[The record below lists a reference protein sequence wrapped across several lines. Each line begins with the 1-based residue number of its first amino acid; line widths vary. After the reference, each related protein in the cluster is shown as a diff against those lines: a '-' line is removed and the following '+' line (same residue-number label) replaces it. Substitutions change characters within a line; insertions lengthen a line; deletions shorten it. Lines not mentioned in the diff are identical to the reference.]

1 MQVTPEE
8 IDALYE
14 VQSIDLEI
22 SSLEK
27 QLDELPQRKTILAAR
42 KKREAITE
50 KLEQV
55 TALRKDAT
63 KRLTRIS
70 DEDSSLEKKENGV
83 QAAIEAAGDD
93 FRKAEQR
100 TKELDG
106 IFRRRNELKENRA
119 AVNAELD
126 KIRTLE
132 SQVNAALDELNMTEE
147 NATAS
152 FKSEGTAL
160 MNAINDAKA
169 KRNER
174 LKGISPEVGKL
185 YTHTAALF
193 DTVFIGKL
201 EGGACSVC
209 RAKIEQGRLIA
220 LMNEAPLSTCPNC
233 KRLLIIEEE

>member
-1 MQVTPEE
+1 MQVTTEE

-22 SSLEK
+22 SKLEK
-27 QLDELPQRKTILAAR
+27 QLEELPQRQTILAAR
-42 KKREAITE
+42 KKREAIQE
-50 KLEQV
+50 KLDQV

-63 KRLTRIS
+63 KRLTRIN

-93 FRKAEQR
+93 FRKAESR

-119 AVNAELD
+119 TVNAELD

-132 SQVNAALDELNMTEE
+132 SQVRGAIDDLNTTEE
-147 NATAS
+147 NATSS
-152 FKSEGTAL
+152 FKTEGTAL
-160 MNAINDAKA
+160 MNAISERKA
-169 KRNER
+169 KRNESIKR
-174 LKGISPEVGKL
+174 VSPDVGKL
-185 YTHTAALF
+185 YLKTAALF
-193 DTVFIGKL
+193 DTVFIGRL
-201 EGGACSVC
+201 ENGACSVC
-209 RAKIEQGRLIA
+209 RAKIEQGRLIT

-233 KRLLIIEEE
+233 KRLLIIETE